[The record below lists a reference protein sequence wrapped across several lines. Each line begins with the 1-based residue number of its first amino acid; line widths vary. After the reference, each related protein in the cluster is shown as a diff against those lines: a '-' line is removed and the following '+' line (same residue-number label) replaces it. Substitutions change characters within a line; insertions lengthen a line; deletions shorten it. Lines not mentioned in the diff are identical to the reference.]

1 MYAILTFLIEWIGC
15 EVSTNSVVGCS
26 SLSDPSDSSSVSSLP
41 ASSAAPHC
49 PAGSE
54 QPPPAAVLV
63 IALESWTMQRLT
75 ALELFS
81 GVSSSSRSSRDPRE
95 RTRT

>member
-1 MYAILTFLIEWIGC
+1 MEWIGC

-54 QPPPAAVLV
+54 QPGAPVLV

-81 GVSSSSRSSRDPRE
+81 GVSSSSRSSRDPKE